1 MKTRKFLVYCII
13 YIAVVAGLTY
23 SLNSSDFTFE
33 LLGQAITLPVAVWV
47 ALPVALLA
55 LLALLHIA
63 YHGYAFYRYKKW
75 IKKDSQLYKD
85 LAKETLLGFE
95 SNKDFKTDTYKIA
108 SQLTRSISPVGE
120 LKDVG
125 VDDGEINNILQTIK
139 SIKNKEIVDLKKFRL
154 AKDSKLNILNEL
166 NKIEQLPT
174 YYLDVLKNQEQNES
188 LKKAAFDKLIKTASF
203 SEIKKIDPELA
214 SEDVMT
220 IITRFV
226 NDEIDLTSDEIF
238 GLLNNAK
245 VTKAQYDKAAIMLK
259 NKLKPD
265 AFIGIFEK
273 LKSIHA
279 DADEAYVYALFELQ
293 MLDKVRE
300 AIEGSDPDEFKE
312 IKVLL
317 FLRDNGKMVPSSLFF
332 K

>member
-47 ALPVALLA
+47 SLPVVVLA

-85 LAKETLLGFE
+85 LAKETLLGFD
-95 SNKDFKTDTYKIA
+95 SNKEFKTDAYKIA
-108 SQLTRSISPVGE
+108 SQVTRSISPWNE
-120 LKDVG
+120 FKEMG
-125 VDDGEINNILQTIK
+125 VDDAELNNIMQTIK
-139 SIKNKEIVDLKKFRL
+139 SIKNNEIVDLKKFRL
-154 AKDSKLNILNEL
+154 AKDSKINILNEL

-174 YYLDVLKNQEQNES
+174 YYLDLLKNHDLNDT
-188 LKKAAFDKLIKTASF
+188 LKKAAVAKLIKTANF
-203 SEIKKIDPELA
+203 SDIKRANLDLSSEEI
-214 SEDVMT
+214 MT
-220 IITRFV
+220 IIARFV
-226 NDEIDLTSDEIF
+226 NDEIDLSSDEIF
-238 GLLNNAK
+238 DLLNNVK
-245 VTKAQYDKAAIMLK
+245 VTKAQYDKAAIMLRS
-259 NKLKPD
+259 KLKPD

-300 AIEGSDPDEFKE
+300 AIENSDPDEFKE

>member
-33 LLGQAITLPVAVWV
+33 FLGQAITLPVAVWV

-55 LLALLHIA
+55 LLAILHIA

-85 LAKETLLGFE
+85 LAKETLLGFD
-95 SNKDFKTDTYKIA
+95 SNKEFKTDAYKIA
-108 SQLTRSISPVGE
+108 SQVTRSISPWNE
-120 LKDVG
+120 FKEMG
-125 VDDGEINNILQTIK
+125 VDDAELNNIMQTIK
-139 SIKNKEIVDLKKFRL
+139 SIKNNEIVDLKKFRL
-154 AKDSKLNILNEL
+154 AKDSKINILNEL

-174 YYLDVLKNQEQNES
+174 YYLDLLKNHDLNDT
-188 LKKAAFDKLIKTASF
+188 LKKAAVAKLIKTANF
-203 SEIKKIDPELA
+203 SDIKRANLDLSSEEI
-214 SEDVMT
+214 MT
-220 IITRFV
+220 IIARFV
-226 NDEIDLTSDEIF
+226 NDEIDLSSDEIF
-238 GLLNNAK
+238 DLLNNVK
-245 VTKAQYDKAAIMLK
+245 VTKAQYDKAAIMLRS
-259 NKLKPD
+259 KLKPD
-265 AFIGIFEK
+265 AFIGIFDK

-300 AIEGSDPDEFKE
+300 AIENSDPDEFKE

>member
-33 LLGQAITLPVAVWV
+33 FLGQAITLPVAVWV
-47 ALPVALLA
+47 ALPVAILA
-55 LLALLHIA
+55 LLAILHIA

-85 LAKETLLGFE
+85 LAKETLLGFD
-95 SNKDFKTDTYKIA
+95 SNKEFKTDAYKIA
-108 SQLTRSISPVGE
+108 SQVTRSISPWNE
-120 LKDVG
+120 FKEMG
-125 VDDGEINNILQTIK
+125 VDDAELNNIMQTIK
-139 SIKNKEIVDLKKFRL
+139 SIKNNEIVDLKKFRL
-154 AKDSKLNILNEL
+154 AKDSKINILNEL

-174 YYLDVLKNQEQNES
+174 YYLDLLKNHDLNDT
-188 LKKAAFDKLIKTASF
+188 LKKAAVAKLIKTANF
-203 SEIKKIDPELA
+203 SDIKRANLDLTSEEI
-214 SEDVMT
+214 MT
-220 IITRFV
+220 IIARFV
-226 NDEIDLTSDEIF
+226 NDEIDLSSDEIF
-238 GLLNNAK
+238 DLLNNVK
-245 VTKAQYDKAAIMLK
+245 VTKAQYDKAAIMLR

-300 AIEGSDPDEFKE
+300 AIENSDPDEFKE

>member
-47 ALPVALLA
+47 TLPVAVLA

-85 LAKETLLGFE
+85 LAKETLLGFD
-95 SNKDFKTDTYKIA
+95 SNKEFKTNAYKIA
-108 SQLTRSISPVGE
+108 SQVTRSISPWNE
-120 LKDVG
+120 FKEMG
-125 VDDGEINNILQTIK
+125 VDDAELNNIMQTIK
-139 SIKNKEIVDLKKFRL
+139 SIKNNEIVDLKKFRL
-154 AKDSKLNILNEL
+154 AKDSKINILNEL

-174 YYLDVLKNQEQNES
+174 YYLDLLKNHDLNDT
-188 LKKAAFDKLIKTASF
+188 LKKAAVAKLIKTAPFGDIKRANLDLS
-203 SEIKKIDPELA
+203 SEEIMA
-214 SEDVMT
+214 
-220 IITRFV
+220 IIARFV
-226 NDEIDLTSDEIF
+226 NDEIDLSSDEIF
-238 GLLNNAK
+238 DLLNNAK
-245 VTKAQYDKAAIMLK
+245 VTKAQYDKAAIMLR

-300 AIEGSDPDEFKE
+300 AVENSDPDEFKE

>member
-13 YIAVVAGLTY
+13 YTAVVAGLTY

-55 LLALLHIA
+55 LLAILHIA

-75 IKKDSQLYKD
+75 IKKDRQLYKD
-85 LAKETLLGFE
+85 LAKETLLGFD
-95 SNKDFKTDTYKIA
+95 SNKEFKTDAYKIA
-108 SQLTRSISPVGE
+108 SQVTRSISPWNE
-120 LKDVG
+120 FKEMG
-125 VDDGEINNILQTIK
+125 VDDAELNNIMQTIK

-154 AKDSKLNILNEL
+154 AKDSKINILNEL

-174 YYLDVLKNQEQNES
+174 YYLDLLKNHDLNDT
-188 LKKAAFDKLIKTASF
+188 LKKAAVAKLIKTANF
-203 SEIKKIDPELA
+203 SDIKRANLDLTSEEIM
-214 SEDVMT
+214 S
-220 IITRFV
+220 IIARFV
-226 NDEIDLTSDEIF
+226 NDEIDLSSDEIF
-238 GLLNNAK
+238 DLLNNVK
-245 VTKAQYDKAAIMLK
+245 VTKAQYDKAAIMLR

-300 AIEGSDPDEFKE
+300 AIENSDPDEFKE

>member
-33 LLGQAITLPVAVWV
+33 FLGQAITLPVAVWV
-47 ALPVALLA
+47 TLPVALLA
-55 LLALLHIA
+55 LLAILHIA

-85 LAKETLLGFE
+85 LAKETLLGFD
-95 SNKDFKTDTYKIA
+95 SNKEFKTDAYKIA
-108 SQLTRSISPVGE
+108 SQVTRSISPWNE
-120 LKDVG
+120 FKEMG
-125 VDDGEINNILQTIK
+125 VDDAELNNIMQTIK
-139 SIKNKEIVDLKKFRL
+139 SIKNNEIVDLKKFRL
-154 AKDSKLNILNEL
+154 AKDSKINILNEL

-174 YYLDVLKNQEQNES
+174 YYLDLLKNHDLNDT
-188 LKKAAFDKLIKTASF
+188 LKKAAVAKLIKTAPF
-203 SEIKKIDPELA
+203 GDIKRANLDLTSEEI
-214 SEDVMT
+214 MT
-220 IITRFV
+220 IIARFV
-226 NDEIDLTSDEIF
+226 NDEIDLSSDEIF
-238 GLLNNAK
+238 DLLNHAK
-245 VTKAQYDKAAIMLK
+245 VTKAQYDKAAIMLRS
-259 NKLKPD
+259 KLKPD

-317 FLRDNGKMVPSSLFF
+317 FLRDNGKTVPSSLFF

>member
-13 YIAVVAGLTY
+13 YIVVVAGLTY
-23 SLNSSDFTFE
+23 SLNSSDYTFE
-33 LLGQAITLPVAVWV
+33 LLGQTITLPIAIWV
-47 ALPVALLA
+47 ALPVAVLA

-108 SQLTRSISPVGE
+108 SQLTRSISPVDE

-125 VDDGEINNILQTIK
+125 VDDAEINNILQTIK

-174 YYLDVLKNQEQNES
+174 YYLDILKNQDQNES
-188 LKKAAFDKLIKTASF
+188 LKKAGVSVIIDDRNERFGVKMNDFELIGFPYALLVGKEFANGKVEF
-203 SEIKKIDPELA
+203 
-214 SEDVMT
+214 
-220 IITRFV
+220 ITR
-226 NDEIDLTSDEIF
+226 DGLSKETIDANE
-238 GLLNNAK
+238 
-245 VTKAQYDKAAIMLK
+245 
-259 NKLKPD
+259 
-265 AFIGIFEK
+265 AFRKI
-273 LKSIHA
+273 
-279 DADEAYVYALFELQ
+279 
-293 MLDKVRE
+293 
-300 AIEGSDPDEFKE
+300 KE
-312 IKVLL
+312 
-317 FLRDNGKMVPSSLFF
+317 SL
-332 K
+332 

>member
-13 YIAVVAGLTY
+13 YTAVVAGLTY

-55 LLALLHIA
+55 LLAILHIA

-85 LAKETLLGFE
+85 LAKETLLGFD
-95 SNKDFKTDTYKIA
+95 SNKEFKTDAYKIA
-108 SQLTRSISPVGE
+108 SQVTRSISPWNE
-120 LKDVG
+120 FKEMG
-125 VDDGEINNILQTIK
+125 VDDAELNNIMQTIK
-139 SIKNKEIVDLKKFRL
+139 SIKNNEIVDLKKFRL
-154 AKDSKLNILNEL
+154 AKDSKINILNEL

-174 YYLDVLKNQEQNES
+174 YYLDLLKNHDLNDT
-188 LKKAAFDKLIKTASF
+188 LKKAAVAKLIKTANF
-203 SEIKKIDPELA
+203 SDIKRVNLDLTSEEI
-214 SEDVMT
+214 MT
-220 IITRFV
+220 IIARFV
-226 NDEIDLTSDEIF
+226 NDEIDLSSDEIF
-238 GLLNNAK
+238 DLLNNVK
-245 VTKAQYDKAAIMLK
+245 VTKAQYDKAAIMLR

-273 LKSIHA
+273 LKGIHA

-300 AIEGSDPDEFKE
+300 AIENSDPDEFKE

>member
-13 YIAVVAGLTY
+13 YIIVIAALTY
-23 SLNSSDFTFE
+23 SINSSDYTFE
-33 LLGQAITLPVAVWV
+33 FLGQAITLPVAIWIS
-47 ALPVALLA
+47 LPVALLA
-55 LLALLHIA
+55 ILAILHIS
-63 YHGYAFYRYKKW
+63 YHGYTFYRYKRW
-75 IKKDSQLYKD
+75 IRKDSQLYKD
-85 LAKETLLGFE
+85 LAKEVLLGFE

-108 SQLTRSISPVGE
+108 SQITRSISPWGE
-120 LKDVG
+120 LKDIG
-125 VDDGEINNILQTIK
+125 VDDAEINNILQTIK
-139 SIKNKEIVDLKKFRL
+139 SIKSNEIVDLKKFRL

-174 YYLDVLKNQEQNES
+174 YYLDLLKNTELNES
-188 LKKAAFDKLIKTASF
+188 LKKAAFNKLIKTAQF
-203 SEIKKIDPELA
+203 NEIKKLNPELS
-214 SEDVMT
+214 SEDIML

-226 NDEIDLTSDEIF
+226 NDEIDLSSDEIF
-238 GLLNNAK
+238 DLLNNVK
-245 VTKAQYDKAAIMLK
+245 VTKAQYDKAAVILK

-265 AFIGIFEK
+265 MFIGIFEK

>member
-47 ALPVALLA
+47 TLPVAVLA

-85 LAKETLLGFE
+85 LAKETLLGFD
-95 SNKDFKTDTYKIA
+95 SNKEFKTDAYKIA
-108 SQLTRSISPVGE
+108 SQVTRSISPWNE
-120 LKDVG
+120 FKEMG
-125 VDDGEINNILQTIK
+125 VDDAELNNIMQTIK
-139 SIKNKEIVDLKKFRL
+139 SIKNNEIVDLKKFRL
-154 AKDSKLNILNEL
+154 AKDSKINILNEL

-174 YYLDVLKNQEQNES
+174 YYLDLLKNHDLNDT
-188 LKKAAFDKLIKTASF
+188 LKKAAVAKLIKTAPF
-203 SEIKKIDPELA
+203 GDIKRANLDLTSEEIMA
-214 SEDVMT
+214 
-220 IITRFV
+220 IIARFV
-226 NDEIDLTSDEIF
+226 NDEIDLSSDEIF
-238 GLLNNAK
+238 DLLNNAK
-245 VTKAQYDKAAIMLK
+245 VTKAQYDKAAIMLR

-279 DADEAYVYALFELQ
+279 DADEAYVYALFEFQ

-300 AIEGSDPDEFKE
+300 AVENSDPDEFKE

>member
-1 MKTRKFLVYCII
+1 M
-13 YIAVVAGLTY
+13 
-23 SLNSSDFTFE
+23 
-33 LLGQAITLPVAVWV
+33 PVAVWV

-55 LLALLHIA
+55 LLAILHIA

-85 LAKETLLGFE
+85 LAKETLLGFD
-95 SNKDFKTDTYKIA
+95 SNKEFKTDAYKIA
-108 SQLTRSISPVGE
+108 SQVTRSISPWNE
-120 LKDVG
+120 FKEMG
-125 VDDGEINNILQTIK
+125 VDDAELNNIMQTIK
-139 SIKNKEIVDLKKFRL
+139 SIKNNEIVDLKKFRL
-154 AKDSKLNILNEL
+154 AKDSKINILNEL

-188 LKKAAFDKLIKTASF
+188 LKKAAFNKLIKTASF

-214 SEDVMT
+214 SEDIMT

-226 NDEIDLTSDEIF
+226 NDEIDLSSDEIF

>member
-13 YIAVVAGLTY
+13 YIVVVAGLTY
-23 SLNSSDFTFE
+23 SLNSSDYTFE
-33 LLGQAITLPVAVWV
+33 LLGQTITLPIAIWV
-47 ALPVALLA
+47 ALPVAVLA

-125 VDDGEINNILQTIK
+125 VDDAEINNILQTIK

-154 AKDSKLNILNEL
+154 AKDRKLNILNEL

-174 YYLDVLKNQEQNES
+174 YYLDILKNQDQNES
-188 LKKAAFDKLIKTASF
+188 LKKAAFDKLIKVASF
-203 SEIKKIDPELA
+203 SEIKRLNFELA
-214 SEDVMT
+214 SKDIIL

-226 NDEIDLTSDEIF
+226 NDEIDLSSDEIF
-238 GLLNNAK
+238 DLLNNAK
-245 VTKAQYDKAAIMLK
+245 VTKAQYDKVAIMLK

>member
-13 YIAVVAGLTY
+13 YIAVIAGLTY

-55 LLALLHIA
+55 LLAILHIA

-85 LAKETLLGFE
+85 LAKETLLGFD
-95 SNKDFKTDTYKIA
+95 SNKEFKTDAYKIA
-108 SQLTRSISPVGE
+108 SQVTRSISPWNE
-120 LKDVG
+120 FKEMG
-125 VDDGEINNILQTIK
+125 VDDAELNNIMQTIK
-139 SIKNKEIVDLKKFRL
+139 SIKNNEIVDLKKFRL
-154 AKDSKLNILNEL
+154 AKDSKINILNEL

-174 YYLDVLKNQEQNES
+174 YYLDLLKNHDLNDT
-188 LKKAAFDKLIKTASF
+188 LKKAAVAKLIKTAPFGDIKRANLDLS
-203 SEIKKIDPELA
+203 SEEIMA
-214 SEDVMT
+214 
-220 IITRFV
+220 IIARFV
-226 NDEIDLTSDEIF
+226 NDEIDLSSDEIF
-238 GLLNNAK
+238 DLLNNAK
-245 VTKAQYDKAAIMLK
+245 VSKAQYDKAAIMLR

-300 AIEGSDPDEFKE
+300 AVENSDPDEFKE

>member
-13 YIAVVAGLTY
+13 YTAVVAGLTY

-85 LAKETLLGFE
+85 LAKETLLGFD
-95 SNKDFKTDTYKIA
+95 SNKEFKTDAYKIA
-108 SQLTRSISPVGE
+108 SQVTRSISPWNE
-120 LKDVG
+120 FKEMG
-125 VDDGEINNILQTIK
+125 VDDAELNNIMQTIK

-154 AKDSKLNILNEL
+154 AKDSKINILNEL

-174 YYLDVLKNQEQNES
+174 YYLDLLKNHDLNDT
-188 LKKAAFDKLIKTASF
+188 LKKVAVAKLIKTANF
-203 SEIKKIDPELA
+203 SDIKRANLDLTSEEIM
-214 SEDVMT
+214 S
-220 IITRFV
+220 IIARFV
-226 NDEIDLTSDEIF
+226 NDEIDLSSDEIF
-238 GLLNNAK
+238 DLLNNVK
-245 VTKAQYDKAAIMLK
+245 VTKAQYDKAAIMLR

-300 AIEGSDPDEFKE
+300 AIENSDPDEFKE

>member
-13 YIAVVAGLTY
+13 YTAVVAGLTY

-47 ALPVALLA
+47 TLPVAVLA

-85 LAKETLLGFE
+85 LAKETLLGFD
-95 SNKDFKTDTYKIA
+95 SNKEFKTDAYKIA
-108 SQLTRSISPVGE
+108 SQVTRSISPWNE
-120 LKDVG
+120 FKEMG
-125 VDDGEINNILQTIK
+125 VDDAELNNIMQTIK
-139 SIKNKEIVDLKKFRL
+139 SIKNNEIVDLKKFRL
-154 AKDSKLNILNEL
+154 AKDSKINILNEL

-174 YYLDVLKNQEQNES
+174 YYLDLLKNHDLNDT
-188 LKKAAFDKLIKTASF
+188 LKKAAVAKLIKTAPF
-203 SEIKKIDPELA
+203 GDIKRANLDLTSEEIMA
-214 SEDVMT
+214 
-220 IITRFV
+220 IIARFV
-226 NDEIDLTSDEIF
+226 NDEIDLSSDEIF
-238 GLLNNAK
+238 DLLNNAK
-245 VTKAQYDKAAIMLK
+245 VTKAQYDKAAIMLR

-279 DADEAYVYALFELQ
+279 DADEAYVYALIEFQ

-300 AIEGSDPDEFKE
+300 AVENSDPDEFKE

>member
-55 LLALLHIA
+55 LLAILHIA

-85 LAKETLLGFE
+85 LAKETLLGFD
-95 SNKDFKTDTYKIA
+95 SNKEFKTDAYKIA
-108 SQLTRSISPVGE
+108 SQVTRSISPWNE
-120 LKDVG
+120 FKEMG
-125 VDDGEINNILQTIK
+125 VDDAELNNIMQTIK
-139 SIKNKEIVDLKKFRL
+139 SIKNNEIVDLKKFRL
-154 AKDSKLNILNEL
+154 AKDSKINILNEL

-174 YYLDVLKNQEQNES
+174 YYLDLLKNHDLNDT
-188 LKKAAFDKLIKTASF
+188 LKKAAVAKLIKTANF
-203 SEIKKIDPELA
+203 SDIKRANLDLTSEEI
-214 SEDVMT
+214 MT
-220 IITRFV
+220 IIARFV
-226 NDEIDLTSDEIF
+226 NDEIDLSSDEIF
-238 GLLNNAK
+238 DILNNVK
-245 VTKAQYDKAAIMLK
+245 VTKAQYDKAAVMLK

-300 AIEGSDPDEFKE
+300 AIENSDPDEFKE

>member
-55 LLALLHIA
+55 LLAILHIA

-85 LAKETLLGFE
+85 LAKETLLGFD
-95 SNKDFKTDTYKIA
+95 SNKEFKTDAYKIA
-108 SQLTRSISPVGE
+108 SQVTRSISPWNE
-120 LKDVG
+120 FKEMG
-125 VDDGEINNILQTIK
+125 VDDAELNNIMQTIK

-154 AKDSKLNILNEL
+154 AKDSKINILNEL

-174 YYLDVLKNQEQNES
+174 YYLDLLKNHDLNDT
-188 LKKAAFDKLIKTASF
+188 LKKAAVAKLIKTANF
-203 SEIKKIDPELA
+203 SDIKRANLDLTSEEIM
-214 SEDVMT
+214 S
-220 IITRFV
+220 IIARFV
-226 NDEIDLTSDEIF
+226 NDEIDLSSDEIF
-238 GLLNNAK
+238 DLLNNVK
-245 VTKAQYDKAAIMLK
+245 VTKAQYDKAAIMLR

-300 AIEGSDPDEFKE
+300 AIENSDPDEFKE

>member
-13 YIAVVAGLTY
+13 YTAVVAGLTY

-47 ALPVALLA
+47 TLPVAVLA

-85 LAKETLLGFE
+85 LAKETLLGFD
-95 SNKDFKTDTYKIA
+95 SNKEFKTDAYKIA
-108 SQLTRSISPVGE
+108 SQVTRSISPWNE
-120 LKDVG
+120 FKEMG
-125 VDDGEINNILQTIK
+125 VDDAELNNIMQTIK
-139 SIKNKEIVDLKKFRL
+139 SIKNNEIVDLKKFRL
-154 AKDSKLNILNEL
+154 AKDSKINILNEL

-174 YYLDVLKNQEQNES
+174 YYLDLLKNHDLNDT
-188 LKKAAFDKLIKTASF
+188 LKKAAVAKLIKTAPF
-203 SEIKKIDPELA
+203 GDIKRANLDLTSEEIMA
-214 SEDVMT
+214 
-220 IITRFV
+220 IIARFV
-226 NDEIDLTSDEIF
+226 NDEIDLSSDEIF
-238 GLLNNAK
+238 DLLNNAK
-245 VTKAQYDKAAIMLK
+245 VTKAQYDKAAIMLR

-279 DADEAYVYALFELQ
+279 DADEAYVYALFEFQ

-300 AIEGSDPDEFKE
+300 AVENSDPDEFKE

>member
-47 ALPVALLA
+47 ALPVAVLA

-85 LAKETLLGFE
+85 LAKETLLGFD
-95 SNKDFKTDTYKIA
+95 SNKEFKTDAYKIA
-108 SQLTRSISPVGE
+108 SQVTRSISPWNE
-120 LKDVG
+120 FKEMG
-125 VDDGEINNILQTIK
+125 VDDAELNNIIQTIK
-139 SIKNKEIVDLKKFRL
+139 SIKNNEIVDLKKFKL

-174 YYLDVLKNQEQNES
+174 YYLNLLKNQDLNDA
-188 LKKAAFDKLIKTASF
+188 LKKAAVAKLIKTASF

-214 SEDVMT
+214 SEDIMT

-226 NDEIDLTSDEIF
+226 NDEIDLSSDEIF
-238 GLLNNAK
+238 DLLNNAK

>member
-13 YIAVVAGLTY
+13 YTAVVAGLTY

-47 ALPVALLA
+47 TLPVAVLA

-85 LAKETLLGFE
+85 LAKETLLGFD
-95 SNKDFKTDTYKIA
+95 SNKEFKTDAYKIA
-108 SQLTRSISPVGE
+108 SQVTRSISPWNE
-120 LKDVG
+120 FKEMG
-125 VDDGEINNILQTIK
+125 VDDAELNNIMQTIK
-139 SIKNKEIVDLKKFRL
+139 SIKNNEIVDLKKFRL
-154 AKDSKLNILNEL
+154 AKDSKINILNEL

-174 YYLDVLKNQEQNES
+174 YYLDLLKNHDLNDT
-188 LKKAAFDKLIKTASF
+188 LKKAAVAKLIKTAPF
-203 SEIKKIDPELA
+203 GDIKRANLDLTSEEIMA
-214 SEDVMT
+214 
-220 IITRFV
+220 IIARFV
-226 NDEIDLTSDEIF
+226 NDEIDLSSDEIF
-238 GLLNNAK
+238 DLLNNAK
-245 VTKAQYDKAAIMLK
+245 VTKAQYDKAAIMLR

>member
-13 YIAVVAGLTY
+13 YTAVVAGLTY

-55 LLALLHIA
+55 LLAILHIA

-85 LAKETLLGFE
+85 LAKETLLGFD
-95 SNKDFKTDTYKIA
+95 SNKEFKTDAYKIA
-108 SQLTRSISPVGE
+108 SQVTRSISPWNE
-120 LKDVG
+120 FKEMG
-125 VDDGEINNILQTIK
+125 VDDAELNNIMQTIK

-154 AKDSKLNILNEL
+154 AKDSKINILNEL

-174 YYLDVLKNQEQNES
+174 YYLDLLKNHDLNDT
-188 LKKAAFDKLIKTASF
+188 LKKAAVAKLIKTANF
-203 SEIKKIDPELA
+203 SDIKRANLDLTSEEIM
-214 SEDVMT
+214 S
-220 IITRFV
+220 IIARFV
-226 NDEIDLTSDEIF
+226 NDEIDLSSDEIF
-238 GLLNNAK
+238 DLLNNVK
-245 VTKAQYDKAAIMLK
+245 VTKAQYDKAAIMLR

-300 AIEGSDPDEFKE
+300 AIENSDPDEFKE

>member
-13 YIAVVAGLTY
+13 YTAVVAGLTY

-55 LLALLHIA
+55 LLAILHIA

-85 LAKETLLGFE
+85 LAKETLLGFD
-95 SNKDFKTDTYKIA
+95 SNKEFKTDAYKIA
-108 SQLTRSISPVGE
+108 SQVTRSISPWNE
-120 LKDVG
+120 FKEMG
-125 VDDGEINNILQTIK
+125 VDDAELNNIMQTIK

-188 LKKAAFDKLIKTASF
+188 LKKAAFNKLIKTASF

-214 SEDVMT
+214 SEDIMT

-226 NDEIDLTSDEIF
+226 NDEIDLSSDEIF

>member
-13 YIAVVAGLTY
+13 YIIVIAALTY
-23 SLNSSDFTFE
+23 SLNSSDYTFE
-33 LLGQAITLPVAVWV
+33 FLGQAITLPVAIWIS
-47 ALPVALLA
+47 LPVALLA
-55 LLALLHIA
+55 ILALLHIS
-63 YHGYAFYRYKKW
+63 YHGYTFYRYKKW

-85 LAKETLLGFE
+85 LAKEVLLGFE

-108 SQLTRSISPVGE
+108 SQVTRSISPWGE
-120 LKDVG
+120 LKDIG
-125 VDDGEINNILQTIK
+125 VDDAEINNILQTIK
-139 SIKNKEIVDLKKFRL
+139 SIKGNEIVDLKKFRL

-174 YYLDVLKNQEQNES
+174 YYIDLLKNTEPNES
-188 LKKAAFDKLIKTASF
+188 LKKAAFNKLIKTAQF
-203 SEIKKIDPELA
+203 NEIKKLNPELS
-214 SEDVMT
+214 SEDIML

-226 NDEIDLTSDEIF
+226 NDEIDLSSDEIF
-238 GLLNNAK
+238 DLLNNAK
-245 VTKAQYDKAAIMLK
+245 VTKAQYDKAAIILK

-265 AFIGIFEK
+265 MFIGIFEK

>member
-33 LLGQAITLPVAVWV
+33 FLGQAITLPVAVWV

-55 LLALLHIA
+55 LLAILHIA

-85 LAKETLLGFE
+85 LAKETLLGFD
-95 SNKDFKTDTYKIA
+95 SNKEFKTDAYKIA
-108 SQLTRSISPVGE
+108 SQVTRSISPWNE
-120 LKDVG
+120 FKEMG
-125 VDDGEINNILQTIK
+125 VDDAELNNIMQTIK
-139 SIKNKEIVDLKKFRL
+139 SIKNNEIVDLKKFRL
-154 AKDSKLNILNEL
+154 AKDSKINILNEL
-166 NKIEQLPT
+166 NKIEQLPA
-174 YYLDVLKNQEQNES
+174 YYLDLLKNHDLNDT
-188 LKKAAFDKLIKTASF
+188 LKKAAVAKLIKTANF
-203 SEIKKIDPELA
+203 SDIKRANLDLTSEEI
-214 SEDVMT
+214 MT
-220 IITRFV
+220 IIARFV
-226 NDEIDLTSDEIF
+226 NDEIDLSSDEIF
-238 GLLNNAK
+238 DLLNNVK
-245 VTKAQYDKAAIMLK
+245 VTKAQYDKAAIMLR

-273 LKSIHA
+273 LKGIHA

-300 AIEGSDPDEFKE
+300 AIENSDPDEFKE

>member
-1 MKTRKFLVYCII
+1 MKTRKFIVYCII
-13 YIAVVAGLTY
+13 YIAVIAGLTY

-47 ALPVALLA
+47 SLPVAVLA

-85 LAKETLLGFE
+85 LVKETLLGFE
-95 SNKDFKTDTYKIA
+95 SNKEFKTDAYKIA
-108 SQLTRSISPVGE
+108 SQVTRSISPWNE
-120 LKDVG
+120 FKEMG
-125 VDDGEINNILQTIK
+125 VDDAELNNIMQTIK
-139 SIKNKEIVDLKKFRL
+139 SIKNNEIVDLKKFKL

-188 LKKAAFDKLIKTASF
+188 LKKAAFNKLIKTASF
-203 SEIKKIDPELA
+203 SEIKKIGPELA
-214 SEDVMT
+214 SEDIMT

-226 NDEIDLTSDEIF
+226 NDEIDLSSDEIF
-238 GLLNNAK
+238 DLLNNAK
-245 VTKAQYDKAAIMLK
+245 VTKAQYDKAAIMLRS
-259 NKLKPD
+259 KLKPD

>member
-47 ALPVALLA
+47 TLPVAVLA

-85 LAKETLLGFE
+85 LAKETLLGLD
-95 SNKDFKTDTYKIA
+95 SNKEFKTDAYKIA
-108 SQLTRSISPVGE
+108 SQVTRSISPWNE
-120 LKDVG
+120 FKEMG
-125 VDDGEINNILQTIK
+125 VDDAELNNIMQTIK
-139 SIKNKEIVDLKKFRL
+139 SIKNNEIVDLKKFRL
-154 AKDSKLNILNEL
+154 AKDSKINILNEL

-174 YYLDVLKNQEQNES
+174 YYLDLLKNHDLNDT
-188 LKKAAFDKLIKTASF
+188 LKKAAVAKLIKTAPF
-203 SEIKKIDPELA
+203 GDIKRANLDLTSEEIMA
-214 SEDVMT
+214 
-220 IITRFV
+220 IIARFV
-226 NDEIDLTSDEIF
+226 NDEIDLSSDEIF
-238 GLLNNAK
+238 DLLNNAK
-245 VTKAQYDKAAIMLK
+245 VTKAQYDKAAIMLR

-279 DADEAYVYALFELQ
+279 DADEAYVYALFEFQ

-300 AIEGSDPDEFKE
+300 AVENSDPDEFKE

>member
-85 LAKETLLGFE
+85 LAKETLLGFDSHKE
-95 SNKDFKTDTYKIA
+95 FKTDAYKIA
-108 SQLTRSISPVGE
+108 SQVTRSISPWNE
-120 LKDVG
+120 FKEMG
-125 VDDGEINNILQTIK
+125 VDDAELNNIMQTIK
-139 SIKNKEIVDLKKFRL
+139 SIKNNEIVDLKKFRL
-154 AKDSKLNILNEL
+154 AKDSKINILNEL

-174 YYLDVLKNQEQNES
+174 YYLDLLKNHDLNDT
-188 LKKAAFDKLIKTASF
+188 LKKAAVAKLIKTANF
-203 SEIKKIDPELA
+203 SDIKRANLDLSSEEI
-214 SEDVMT
+214 MT
-220 IITRFV
+220 IIARFV
-226 NDEIDLTSDEIF
+226 NDEIDLSSDEIF
-238 GLLNNAK
+238 DLLNNAK

-300 AIEGSDPDEFKE
+300 AIENSDPDEFKE

>member
-13 YIAVVAGLTY
+13 YTAVVAGLTY

-95 SNKDFKTDTYKIA
+95 SNKDFKTDAYKIA
-108 SQLTRSISPVGE
+108 SQVTRSISPWNE
-120 LKDVG
+120 FKEMG
-125 VDDGEINNILQTIK
+125 VDDGEINNIMQTIK

-188 LKKAAFDKLIKTASF
+188 LKKAAFNKLIKTASF

-214 SEDVMT
+214 SEDIMT

-226 NDEIDLTSDEIF
+226 NDEIDLSSDEIF

>member
-47 ALPVALLA
+47 ALPVAVLA
-55 LLALLHIA
+55 LLAILHIA

-85 LAKETLLGFE
+85 LAKETLLGFD
-95 SNKDFKTDTYKIA
+95 SNKEFKTDAYKIA
-108 SQLTRSISPVGE
+108 SQVTRSISPWNE
-120 LKDVG
+120 FKEMG
-125 VDDGEINNILQTIK
+125 VDDAELNSIMQTIK
-139 SIKNKEIVDLKKFRL
+139 SIKNNEIVDLKKFRL
-154 AKDSKLNILNEL
+154 AKDSKINILNEL

-174 YYLDVLKNQEQNES
+174 YYLDLLKNHDLNDT
-188 LKKAAFDKLIKTASF
+188 LKKAAVAKLIKTANF
-203 SEIKKIDPELA
+203 SDIKRANLDLSSEEI
-214 SEDVMT
+214 MT
-220 IITRFV
+220 IIARFV
-226 NDEIDLTSDEIF
+226 NDEIDLSSDEIF
-238 GLLNNAK
+238 DLLNNVK
-245 VTKAQYDKAAIMLK
+245 VTKAQYDKAAIMLR

-279 DADEAYVYALFELQ
+279 DADEAYIYALFELQ

>member
-1 MKTRKFLVYCII
+1 M
-13 YIAVVAGLTY
+13 
-23 SLNSSDFTFE
+23 
-33 LLGQAITLPVAVWV
+33 PVAVWV

-55 LLALLHIA
+55 LLAILHIA

-85 LAKETLLGFE
+85 LAKETLLGFD
-95 SNKDFKTDTYKIA
+95 SNKEFKTDAYKIA
-108 SQLTRSISPVGE
+108 SQVTRSISPWNE
-120 LKDVG
+120 FKEMG
-125 VDDGEINNILQTIK
+125 VDDAELNNIMQTIK
-139 SIKNKEIVDLKKFRL
+139 SIKNNEIVDLKKFRL
-154 AKDSKLNILNEL
+154 AKDSKINILNEL

-174 YYLDVLKNQEQNES
+174 YYLDLLKNHDLNDT
-188 LKKAAFDKLIKTASF
+188 LKKAAVAKLIKTANF
-203 SEIKKIDPELA
+203 SDIKRANLDLTSEEI
-214 SEDVMT
+214 MT
-220 IITRFV
+220 IIARFV
-226 NDEIDLTSDEIF
+226 NDEIDLSSDEIF
-238 GLLNNAK
+238 DLLNNVK
-245 VTKAQYDKAAIMLK
+245 VTKAQYDKAAIMLR

-300 AIEGSDPDEFKE
+300 AIENSDPDEFKE

>member
-13 YIAVVAGLTY
+13 YIAVIAGLTY

-55 LLALLHIA
+55 LLAILHIA

-85 LAKETLLGFE
+85 LAKETLLGFD
-95 SNKDFKTDTYKIA
+95 SNKEFKTDAYKIA
-108 SQLTRSISPVGE
+108 SQVTRSISPWNE
-120 LKDVG
+120 FKEMG
-125 VDDGEINNILQTIK
+125 VDDAELNNIMQTIK
-139 SIKNKEIVDLKKFRL
+139 SIKNNEIVDLKKFRL
-154 AKDSKLNILNEL
+154 AKDSKINILNEL

-188 LKKAAFDKLIKTASF
+188 LKKAAFNKLIKTASF

-214 SEDVMT
+214 SEDIMT

-226 NDEIDLTSDEIF
+226 NDEIDLSSDEIF

>member
-85 LAKETLLGFE
+85 LAKETLLGFD
-95 SNKDFKTDTYKIA
+95 SNKEFKTDAYKIA
-108 SQLTRSISPVGE
+108 SQVTRSISPWNE
-120 LKDVG
+120 FKEMG
-125 VDDGEINNILQTIK
+125 VDDAELNNIMQTIK
-139 SIKNKEIVDLKKFRL
+139 SIKNNEIVDLKKFRL
-154 AKDSKLNILNEL
+154 AKDSKINILNEL

-174 YYLDVLKNQEQNES
+174 YYLDLLKNHDLNDT
-188 LKKAAFDKLIKTASF
+188 LKKAAVAKLIKTANF
-203 SEIKKIDPELA
+203 SDIKRANLDLTSEEI
-214 SEDVMT
+214 MT
-220 IITRFV
+220 IIARFV
-226 NDEIDLTSDEIF
+226 NDEIDLSSDEIF
-238 GLLNNAK
+238 DLLNNVK
-245 VTKAQYDKAAIMLK
+245 VTKAQYDKAAIMLR

-300 AIEGSDPDEFKE
+300 AIENSDPDEFKE

>member
-47 ALPVALLA
+47 ALPVAVLA

-85 LAKETLLGFE
+85 LAKETLLGFD
-95 SNKDFKTDTYKIA
+95 SNKEFKTDAYKIA
-108 SQLTRSISPVGE
+108 SQVTRSISPWNE
-120 LKDVG
+120 FKEMG
-125 VDDGEINNILQTIK
+125 VDDAELNNIIQTIK
-139 SIKNKEIVDLKKFRL
+139 SIKNNEIVDLKKFKL

-174 YYLDVLKNQEQNES
+174 YYLNLLKNQDLNDV
-188 LKKAAFDKLIKTASF
+188 LKKAAVAKLIKTAPF
-203 SEIKKIDPELA
+203 SDIKRANLDLSSEEIMA
-214 SEDVMT
+214 

-226 NDEIDLTSDEIF
+226 NDEVDLSSDEIF
-238 GLLNNAK
+238 DLLNNAK
-245 VTKAQYDKAAIMLK
+245 VTKAQYDKAAIMLRS
-259 NKLKPD
+259 KLKPD

>member
-1 MKTRKFLVYCII
+1 M
-13 YIAVVAGLTY
+13 
-23 SLNSSDFTFE
+23 
-33 LLGQAITLPVAVWV
+33 
-47 ALPVALLA
+47 AL
-55 LLALLHIA
+55 
-63 YHGYAFYRYKKW
+63 R
-75 IKKDSQLYKD
+75 
-85 LAKETLLGFE
+85 
-95 SNKDFKTDTYKIA
+95 A

-125 VDDGEINNILQTIK
+125 VDDAEINNILQTIK

-174 YYLDVLKNQEQNES
+174 YYLDILKNQDQNES
-188 LKKAAFDKLIKTASF
+188 LKKAAFDKLIKVASF
-203 SEIKKIDPELA
+203 SEIKRLNFKLA
-214 SEDVMT
+214 SEDIML

-226 NDEIDLTSDEIF
+226 NDEIDLSSDEIF
-238 GLLNNAK
+238 DLLNNAK

>member
-47 ALPVALLA
+47 TLPVAVLA

-85 LAKETLLGFE
+85 LAKETLLGFD
-95 SNKDFKTDTYKIA
+95 SNKEFKTDAYKIA
-108 SQLTRSISPVGE
+108 SQVTRSISPWNE
-120 LKDVG
+120 FKEMG
-125 VDDGEINNILQTIK
+125 VDDAELNNIMQTIK
-139 SIKNKEIVDLKKFRL
+139 SIKNNEIVDLKKFRL
-154 AKDSKLNILNEL
+154 AKDSKINILNEL

-174 YYLDVLKNQEQNES
+174 YYLDLLKNHDLNDT
-188 LKKAAFDKLIKTASF
+188 LKKAAVAKLIKTAPFGDIKRANLDLS
-203 SEIKKIDPELA
+203 SEEIMA
-214 SEDVMT
+214 
-220 IITRFV
+220 IIARFV
-226 NDEIDLTSDEIF
+226 NDEIDLSSDEIF
-238 GLLNNAK
+238 DLLNNAK
-245 VTKAQYDKAAIMLK
+245 VTKAQYDKAAIMLR

-300 AIEGSDPDEFKE
+300 AVENSDPDEFKE

>member
-13 YIAVVAGLTY
+13 YIAVIAGLTY

-55 LLALLHIA
+55 LLAILHIA

-85 LAKETLLGFE
+85 LAKETLLGFD
-95 SNKDFKTDTYKIA
+95 SNKEFKTDAYKIA
-108 SQLTRSISPVGE
+108 SQVTRSISPWNE
-120 LKDVG
+120 FKEMG
-125 VDDGEINNILQTIK
+125 VDDAELNNIMQTIK
-139 SIKNKEIVDLKKFRL
+139 SIKNNEIVDLKKFRL
-154 AKDSKLNILNEL
+154 AKDSKINILNEL

-174 YYLDVLKNQEQNES
+174 YYLDLLKNHDLNDT
-188 LKKAAFDKLIKTASF
+188 LKKAAVAKLIKTANF
-203 SEIKKIDPELA
+203 SDIKRVNLDLTSEEI
-214 SEDVMT
+214 MT
-220 IITRFV
+220 IIARFV
-226 NDEIDLTSDEIF
+226 NDEIDLSSDEIF
-238 GLLNNAK
+238 DLLNNVK
-245 VTKAQYDKAAIMLK
+245 VTKAQYDKAAIMLR

-273 LKSIHA
+273 LKGIHA

-300 AIEGSDPDEFKE
+300 AIENSDPDEFKE

>member
-13 YIAVVAGLTY
+13 YTAVVAGLTY

-47 ALPVALLA
+47 ALPVAVLA
-55 LLALLHIA
+55 LLAILHIA

-85 LAKETLLGFE
+85 LAKETLLGFD
-95 SNKDFKTDTYKIA
+95 SNKEFKTDAYKIA
-108 SQLTRSISPVGE
+108 SQVTRSISPWNE
-120 LKDVG
+120 FKEMG
-125 VDDGEINNILQTIK
+125 VDDAELNNIMQTIK
-139 SIKNKEIVDLKKFRL
+139 SIKNNEIVDLKKFRL
-154 AKDSKLNILNEL
+154 AKDSKINILNEL

-174 YYLDVLKNQEQNES
+174 YYLDLLKNHDLNDT
-188 LKKAAFDKLIKTASF
+188 LKKAAVAKLIKTANF
-203 SEIKKIDPELA
+203 SDIKRANLDLSSEEI
-214 SEDVMT
+214 MT
-220 IITRFV
+220 IIARFV
-226 NDEIDLTSDEIF
+226 NDEIDLSSDEIF

-245 VTKAQYDKAAIMLK
+245 VTKAQYDKAAIMLR

>member
-13 YIAVVAGLTY
+13 YTAVVAGLTY

-95 SNKDFKTDTYKIA
+95 SNKEFKTDAYKIA
-108 SQLTRSISPVGE
+108 SQVTRSISPWNE
-120 LKDVG
+120 FKEMG
-125 VDDGEINNILQTIK
+125 VDDAELNNIMQTIK
-139 SIKNKEIVDLKKFRL
+139 SIKNNEIVDLKKFRL
-154 AKDSKLNILNEL
+154 AKDSKINILNEL

-174 YYLDVLKNQEQNES
+174 YYLDLLKNHDLNDT
-188 LKKAAFDKLIKTASF
+188 LKKAAVAKLIKTAPF
-203 SEIKKIDPELA
+203 GDIKRANLDLTSEEIMA
-214 SEDVMT
+214 
-220 IITRFV
+220 IIARFV
-226 NDEIDLTSDEIF
+226 NDEIDLSSDEIF
-238 GLLNNAK
+238 DLLNNTK
-245 VTKAQYDKAAIMLK
+245 VTKTQYDKAAIMLK

>member
-33 LLGQAITLPVAVWV
+33 FLGQAITLPVAVWV

-55 LLALLHIA
+55 LLAILHIA

-85 LAKETLLGFE
+85 LAKETLLGFD
-95 SNKDFKTDTYKIA
+95 SNKEFKTNAYKIA
-108 SQLTRSISPVGE
+108 SQVTRSISPWNE
-120 LKDVG
+120 FKEMG
-125 VDDGEINNILQTIK
+125 VDDAELNNIMQTIK
-139 SIKNKEIVDLKKFRL
+139 SIKNNEIVDLKKFRL
-154 AKDSKLNILNEL
+154 AKDSKINILNEL

-174 YYLDVLKNQEQNES
+174 YYLDLLKNHDLNDT
-188 LKKAAFDKLIKTASF
+188 LKKAAVAKLIKTANF
-203 SEIKKIDPELA
+203 SDIKRANLDLTSEEI
-214 SEDVMT
+214 MT
-220 IITRFV
+220 IIARFV
-226 NDEIDLTSDEIF
+226 NDEIDLSSDEIF
-238 GLLNNAK
+238 DLLNNVK
-245 VTKAQYDKAAIMLK
+245 VTKAQYDKAAIMLR

-300 AIEGSDPDEFKE
+300 AIENSDPDEFKE